1 MINKYE
7 FGIPFETDAVV
18 KQIKKSSGIPKGV
31 QINCDNGFSFKCKID
46 SDTIV
51 YGLGQSI
58 GGINKRNHL
67 YSSFCSDD
75 PSHTEEKQSL
85 YGAHN
90 FIIIHNPNDS
100 KSDRAFFFDYP
111 GKISFDIGYS
121 KIDEIYIYAERSDI
135 ALYEILPELE
145 ENKNPLINIVY
156 QFRKL
161 IGQSYIAPLWAFGF
175 MQSRWGYKTEAD
187 IRNVYES
194 YKKENI
200 PLDSICLDI
209 DYMKDFK
216 DFTVDKDRFPEL
228 KKFSDDLKTKGIRLV
243 PIIDAG
249 VKIEDGYDVY
259 EEGVENNYFCKK
271 QNGENFVAGV
281 WPGKTHFPDF
291 MQKQVRH
298 WFGQKYKILTD
309 MGIEGFWNDMNEPAI
324 FYSEDGL
331 SEVVEALKKM
341 DTTNLD
347 INSFFQFKDN
357 VYKISNSIDDY
368 KRFYHQCVQ
377 NNKSVAVNHYDI
389 HNLYGF
395 NMTKSAGEELA
406 SIRKGKR
413 TLLFSRASYIG
424 MHRYGGIWTGD
435 NASWWSHLALEIKMM
450 PSLNMCGFIYSGAD
464 IGGFGCNSNRELL
477 LRWLAFGIF
486 TPLMRNHS
494 ALGTR
499 NQECYQFEN
508 TKDFKAIIEVR
519 YRLIPYLYSE
529 YIKSCVNS
537 TLMFKPLS
545 FVFTEDSRCLEI
557 EDQLIL
563 GDEVMIC
570 PVCNENAKGRIVYL
584 PEDMIQVRFKSDG
597 TIEQQEFKKGDSYI
611 NVPLNEVVFFI
622 RKNHIVPIVNACEN
636 TNSLDYSTIS
646 LLGDVNG
653 TNSYLLY
660 KDDGVTTE
668 IDMTSNIVELK

>member
-18 KQIKKSSGIPKGV
+18 KQIKKSEGNPKGV
-31 QINCDNGFSFKCKID
+31 QICCDNGFLFSCKLD
-46 SDTIV
+46 KDAAV
-51 YGLGQSI
+51 YGLGQNVA
-58 GGINKRNHL
+58 GINKRNHL
-67 YSSFCSDD
+67 YTSFCSDD

-85 YGAHN
+85 YGSHN
-90 FIIIHNPNDS
+90 FIIIHQPNDVS
-100 KSDRAFFFDYP
+100 CDRAFFFDYP
-111 GKISFDIGYS
+111 GKLTFDIGYS
-121 KIDEIYIYAERSDI
+121 NIDKLTVSCDKADIYV
-135 ALYEILPELE
+135 YEILPDLE

-161 IGQSYIAPLWAFGF
+161 IGQSYIAPMWAFGF

-194 YKKENI
+194 YKKVGI

-216 DFTVDKDRFPEL
+216 DFTVDKDRFPDLAKFAGEL
-228 KKFSDDLKTKGIRLV
+228 KSKGVRLV

-249 VKIEDGYDVY
+249 VKIQDGYDVY
-259 EEGVENNYFCKK
+259 EEGVNNNYFCKK

-291 MQKQVRH
+291 MQKEVRH

-309 MGIEGFWNDMNEPAI
+309 MGIDGFWNDMNEPAI

-331 SEVVEALKKM
+331 SEVVESLKKI
-341 DTTNLD
+341 DTSNLD
-347 INSFFQFKDN
+347 INSFFKFKDR
-357 VYKISNSIDDY
+357 VYGISNSLSDY

-377 NNKSVAVNHYDI
+377 NGKVVTVNHYDI
-389 HNLYGF
+389 HNLYGY
-395 NMTKSAGEELA
+395 NMTRSAGEELA

-450 PSLNMCGFIYSGAD
+450 PSLNMCGFVYSGAD
-464 IGGFGCNSNRELL
+464 IGGFGCNVNRELL
-477 LRWLAFGIF
+477 LRWMAFGIF

-499 NQECYQFEN
+499 DQECYQFEN
-508 TKDFKAIIEVR
+508 VEDFKAIVDVR

-529 YIKSCVNS
+529 YIKACVNS
-537 TLMFKPLS
+537 TMMFKPLS
-545 FVFTEDSRCLEI
+545 FIFTNDERCLEI

-563 GDEVMIC
+563 GDELMIC
-570 PVCNENAKGRIVYL
+570 PVYKENSKGRNVYL
-584 PEDMIQVRFKSDG
+584 PEDMIQIRFKADG
-597 TIEQQEFKKGDSYI
+597 SIEQQEYKQGDYYI
-611 NVPLNEVVFFI
+611 HVPLNEVVFFV
-622 RKNHIVPIVNACEN
+622 RKNHVIPIVDVACN
-636 TNSLDYSTIS
+636 TGDIDYSS
-646 LLGDVNG
+646 VQLLGYANG
-653 TNSYLLY
+653 QNSYLLY
-660 KDDGVTTE
+660 RDDGESTD
-668 IDMTSNIVELK
+668 IDMASNVIELK